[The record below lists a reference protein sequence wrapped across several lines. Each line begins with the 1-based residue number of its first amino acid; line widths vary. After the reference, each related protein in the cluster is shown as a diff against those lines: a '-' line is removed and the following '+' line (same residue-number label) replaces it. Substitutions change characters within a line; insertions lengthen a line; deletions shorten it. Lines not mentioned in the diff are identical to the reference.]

1 MKKLNISVLAAAAAL
16 SASAAFAQAP
26 AIQPV
31 MMKQLKPDVWAG
43 LGGSGGNSTIYVGKT
58 GVIVVDAKQTEAGA
72 KDLLAEIAKITP
84 KPVTTVFLT
93 HSDGDH
99 VNGLVA
105 YPASVK
111 VIAHENNKKEQEA
124 AIAAGGRGAPPPDR
138 LPSQVVAKNKETT
151 TIDGVKLE
159 LYHWG
164 PAHTSGDLIVYNPQ
178 EKVVSTGDIVV
189 TNRADDNP
197 NIHMDKN
204 GSVEGWMANVK
215 GMVGLNADYYVTG
228 HGDVLMKAD
237 LQRKLT
243 AVTERRNKIAAMVKQ
258 GKSLEE
264 IKSALPDSP
273 APGARGSRAAGR
285 WTRARTGLRGRCL
298 CGADEEENNLTRS
311 ALPPSRAGLRST
323 WRASLSAARS
333 GTAGPDRQC
342 GHQPCA
348 HKGRRIEMGIERREK
363 GRRAE
368 VVRAVVD
375 HVVHKA
381 ETSVTLE
388 GLQEFL
394 HIPQDAAG
402 RIVSSLVNA
411 GIVREVRAG
420 LWQRVPDFPGAS

>member
-1 MKKLNISVLAAAAAL
+1 MKSLHITVLAAVAVL
-16 SASAAFAQAP
+16 SAVSAFAQAPP

-43 LGGSGGNSTIYVGKT
+43 LGGSGGNSTIYIGKT
-58 GVIVVDAKQTEAGA
+58 SVIVVDAKQTEAGA
-72 KDLLAEIAKITP
+72 KDLLAEIGKITP

-105 YPASVK
+105 YPANVK
-111 VIAHENNKKEQEA
+111 VIAHENNKKEQQA

-138 LPSQVVAKNKETT
+138 LPSQVTTKTKETV
-151 TIDGVKLE
+151 TIDGIKFE

-228 HGDVLMKAD
+228 HGDVQMKAD
-237 LQRKLT
+237 LERKLA

-258 GKSLEE
+258 GKTLEE
-264 IKSALPDSP
+264 IKAALPDAP
-273 APGARGSRAAGR
+273 APGARAAAPPAAAPAAGR
-285 WTRARTGLRGRCL
+285 GPAPGFVD
-298 CGADEEENNLTRS
+298 AVYAELTKKK
-311 ALPPSRAGLRST
+311 T
-323 WRASLSAARS
+323 
-333 GTAGPDRQC
+333 T
-342 GHQPCA
+342 
-348 HKGRRIEMGIERREK
+348 
-363 GRRAE
+363 
-368 VVRAVVD
+368 
-375 HVVHKA
+375 
-381 ETSVTLE
+381 
-388 GLQEFL
+388 
-394 HIPQDAAG
+394 
-402 RIVSSLVNA
+402 
-411 GIVREVRAG
+411 
-420 LWQRVPDFPGAS
+420 